1 MILSLLR
8 ERESLW
14 DILRR
19 ETRPIYLYGMGDGA
33 QKALTAAAQFGIPIA
48 GVFASDGYVRG
59 QSFAGF
65 PVKTL
70 GQVEAE
76 AGEPVIL
83 LCFAAFQPELM
94 DWIHTLGQR
103 HTLYCLLYTS
113 RCV

>member
-1 MILSLLR
+1 MGYTPAGDPAHL
-8 ERESLW
+8 
-14 DILRR
+14 
-19 ETRPIYLYGMGDGA
+19 PIRHGDGA

-70 GQVEAE
+70 WQVVEAE
-76 AGEPVIL
+76 AGEPVIP

-94 DWIHTLGQR
+94 DWIHTLASG
-103 HTLYCLLYTS
+103 TPCY
-113 RCV
+113 VP